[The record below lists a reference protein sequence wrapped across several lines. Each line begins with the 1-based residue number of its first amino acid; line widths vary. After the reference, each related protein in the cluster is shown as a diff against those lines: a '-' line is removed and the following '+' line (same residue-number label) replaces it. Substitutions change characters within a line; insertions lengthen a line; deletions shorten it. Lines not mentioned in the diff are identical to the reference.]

1 MYNYPKYKEQ
11 DPAAVIRFMQEQPF
25 VTLIAAANSGRV
37 ELTQVPV
44 LTTEREGKIVIR
56 GHIARKSTHHTALA
70 ESGEALVLYTGPHCY
85 VSGAWYSGNPYQGS
99 TWNYSSVHARGPV
112 RWLNNTELADLLQ
125 ELSLYF
131 EDGNTASTTV
141 YSNLPADYLDQLM
154 KAIVG
159 FEIDVSELDNVV
171 KLSQNR
177 DEKSYDNIISELKK
191 KDGDSKIIAG
201 LMEARKHIVFGG

>member
-11 DPAAVIRFMQEQPF
+11 DPAAVFRFMQEQPF
-25 VTLIAAANSGRV
+25 VSLIAAAKSGRV

-44 LTTEREGKIVIR
+44 LTTERDGKMVIR
-56 GHIARKSTHHTALA
+56 GHIARKSTHHTALT

-85 VSGAWYSGNPYQGS
+85 VSGAWYAGNPHQGS
-99 TWNYSSVHARGPV
+99 TWNYISVHARGPV
-112 RWLNNTELADLLQ
+112 RWMNDTELADLLQ

-131 EDGNTASTTV
+131 EAGNSASTTV
-141 YSNLPADYLDQLM
+141 YNNLPAAYLDQLM

-159 FEIDVSELDNVV
+159 FEINVAELDNVV

-177 DEKSYDNIISELKK
+177 DEKSYDNIIRELTKR
-191 KDGDSKIIAG
+191 DEDSKVIAG